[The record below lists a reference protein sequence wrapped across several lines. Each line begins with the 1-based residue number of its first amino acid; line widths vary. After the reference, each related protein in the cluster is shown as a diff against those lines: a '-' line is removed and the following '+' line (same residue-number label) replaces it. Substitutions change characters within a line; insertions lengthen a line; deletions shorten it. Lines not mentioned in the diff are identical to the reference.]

1 MSSCGICLEQFTDN
15 ENENSVIAVAFDCN
29 HKLCMSCLPNSIRNQ
44 EKLDSFEIKCYFPNC
59 NGKLPIEKIR
69 DLPKNEDYKQIIDE
83 LLTVIGNTN
92 NIKNDK
98 NEHSPTIDF
107 QLALSDHCP
116 NCKNLTVELQNVD
129 ACCVITCLGCNAKYC
144 KACKYYM
151 SHENYVLYQIM
162 VQSPLEHESVIAQHI
177 RAFHDKQTTFIQDD
191 FIKPIQTNEKLFK
204 IQELGKKHT
213 DEQKQNVLLLHDI
226 QELIKN
232 ANIKY
237 GLEPETIKKIYL
249 GEYDKKFSTMSQL
262 NHIGL
267 LGKEKI
273 IEETLDIRMAWGL
286 MFVGGIIG
294 GQIQS
299 AMDSTEMSVMALT
312 ASTAGISR
320 MTMSAAGLTA
330 MASTASTGLTAMAST
345 ASTGLSAMASTAST
359 GLSAMASTAS
369 TAGISTMM
377 MSVAGTGTGAIAG
390 ASIACL
396 SIGLGLVFTIP
407 VIASFFFKKKKIKN
421 N

>member
-15 ENENSVIAVAFDCN
+15 ENENPVIAVAFDCN

-44 EKLDSFEIKCYFPNC
+44 EKLDSFEIKCFFPNC

-116 NCKNLTVELQNVD
+116 NCKRLTVELQNVD
-129 ACCVITCLGCNAKYC
+129 ACCVITCLGCNTKYC
-144 KACKYYM
+144 KACNYYM
-151 SHENYVLYQIM
+151 SYENYILYRIM

-177 RAFHDKQTTFIQDD
+177 RVFHNKQTAFLQED

-204 IQELGKKHT
+204 IQEIGKNHT
-213 DEQKQNVLLLHDI
+213 DEQKQNVLLQHDI

-237 GLEPETIKKIYL
+237 GLEPDTIKKIYL
-249 GEYDKKFSTMSQL
+249 GEYDKNFSTMSQL
-262 NHIGL
+262 DHIGL
-267 LGKEKI
+267 LGRVV
-273 IEETLDIRMAWGL
+273 ETVETVGIGTAWGL

-294 GQIQS
+294 CKLQS
-299 AMDSTEMSVMALT
+299 EMESKASTVMSVMAST
-312 ASTAGISR
+312 ASTAGIST

-330 MASTASTGLTAMAST
+330 MASTASTGLSAITST
-345 ASTGLSAMASTAST
+345 T
-359 GLSAMASTAS
+359 S

-377 MSVAGTGTGAIAG
+377 MSVAGTGTGAITTATALTG

-396 SIGLGLVFTIP
+396 SIGIGFVFTIP
-407 VIASFFFKKKKIKN
+407 VIASFFFKKKPKCN
-421 N
+421 LFSA

>member
-1 MSSCGICLEQFTDN
+1 MSSCDICLEQFTDN
-15 ENENSVIAVAFDCN
+15 GDENPVIAVAFDCN

-83 LLTVIGNTN
+83 LLIVIGNTN

-116 NCKNLTVELQNVD
+116 NCKDLTVELQNVD
-129 ACCVITCLGCNAKYC
+129 GCCVITCLGCNAKYC
-144 KACKYYM
+144 KACQYYM
-151 SHENYVLYQIM
+151 SHENYILYQIM
-162 VQSPLEHESVIAQHI
+162 VQSPLDHESVIAHHI
-177 RAFHDKQTTFIQDD
+177 REFHDDKQTTTTFLRHD
-191 FIKPIQTNEKLFK
+191 FIKPIQKNEKLFK

-213 DEQKQNVLLLHDI
+213 DEQKQNILLLYDI
-226 QELIKN
+226 QELIN
-232 ANIKY
+232 NTNIKY

-249 GEYDKKFSTMSQL
+249 GEYDKKISTMSQL

-267 LGKEKI
+267 VGKEKI
-273 IEETLDIRMAWGL
+273 IVETLDIRLAWGL
-286 MFVGGIIG
+286 MFGGGIIG
-294 GQIQS
+294 VQIQNHIEDHLQNLIS
-299 AMDSTEMSVMALT
+299 NAACT
-312 ASTAGISR
+312 ACTFGIS
-320 MTMSAAGLTA
+320 TGVSAAGL
-330 MASTASTGLTAMAST
+330 
-345 ASTGLSAMASTAST
+345 SAMT
-359 GLSAMASTAS
+359 STAS
-369 TAGISTMM
+369 TAGISTMT
-377 MSVAGTGTGAIAG
+377 MSVAGTGTGAIATATALTG

-396 SIGLGLVFTIP
+396 SIGIGLVFTIP
-407 VIASFFFKKKKIKN
+407 VIASFFFKKKQKIKN